1 MDINEL
7 SPSEVFSYFQ
17 EICAIPHGSGNTG
30 MIADY
35 CLEFAKLHGLKARK
49 DTSDN
54 VVIFKAGTSGY
65 EDCEPVI
72 LQGHLDM
79 VCEKEPDCDI
89 DMSVQ
94 SIKACTDGKMVWADG
109 TTLGADDG
117 IAVAFILA
125 VLASDTIAHPPIQA
139 VLTSDEEIGMLGARD
154 LDTSDLT
161 AKRLINI
168 DSESEGILYVSCAGG
183 VRAECDIPVAYEDA
197 AGWVA
202 DGASDV
208 QNGQVCFEVKI
219 SGLAGGHSGVE
230 IHKQHTNA
238 IRLLASLLSHASGA
252 ADFRLVSLSGGG
264 KENAI
269 PKEAKAV
276 VSVRSCDATTFEQSI
291 KESAAVWMQEI
302 SATEP
307 HAKIELEK
315 TDIAAD
321 KVLDS
326 KSTAN
331 VIYALWLS
339 PDGVYKM
346 SQEIKGM
353 VQTSLN
359 LGTAYLDADKLVYK
373 YLIRSNTAAGK
384 KLLLERVTTFVKHLS
399 GNVVTMSDYPA
410 WEYKSD
416 SQLRKICVDSFT
428 NVYGHEPEV
437 TSIHAGLECGILAGK
452 MPGVDM
458 ISFGPTLESV
468 HTPDECMNVASVER
482 TWEYLMEILK
492 SLYKIIY
499 VFLTIFLYL
508 LKCPQSLIL
517 SALRAF
523 CFCGK
528 PHISRSIFLYFR
540 YQAWLKSW

>member
-49 DTSDN
+49 DMSDN
-54 VVIFKAGTSGY
+54 IVIFKAGSSGY

-94 SIKACTDGKMVWADG
+94 SIKVCTDGKTVWADG

-154 LDTSDLT
+154 LDTSEIT

-168 DSESEGILYVSCAGG
+168 DSENEGILYVSCAGG
-183 VRAECDIPVAYEDA
+183 VRAECDIPVVYEDA
-197 AGWVA
+197 VGWVA
-202 DGASDV
+202 DGEQDDNASDAAG
-208 QNGQVCFEVKI
+208 NGQVCFEVKI

-291 KESAAVWMQEI
+291 KESEAVWMQEI
-302 SATEP
+302 RVTEP
-307 HAKIELEK
+307 HAKIEVEK
-315 TDIAAD
+315 TDAAAD
-321 KVLDS
+321 KVLNS
-326 KSTAN
+326 HSTAN

-359 LGTAYLDADKLVYK
+359 LGTAYLDTDKLVYK

-399 GNVVTMSDYPA
+399 GKVVTMSDYPA

-482 TWEYLMEILK
+482 TWEYLLEILK
-492 SLYKIIY
+492 SL
-499 VFLTIFLYL
+499 
-508 LKCPQSLIL
+508 
-517 SALRAF
+517 
-523 CFCGK
+523 
-528 PHISRSIFLYFR
+528 
-540 YQAWLKSW
+540 

>member
-49 DTSDN
+49 DAADN
-54 VVIFKAGTSGY
+54 VVIFKAGSSGY

-94 SIKACTDGKMVWADG
+94 SIKTCTDGKVVWADG

-117 IAVAFILA
+117 IAIAFILA

-183 VRAECDIPVAYEDA
+183 VRAECDIPVVYEDA
-197 AGWVA
+197 VGWVSGGEQ
-202 DGASDV
+202 DDNASDAAG
-208 QNGQVCFEVKI
+208 NGQVCFEVKI

-291 KESAAVWMQEI
+291 KESADVWMQEI
-302 SATEP
+302 SSTEP
-307 HAKIELEK
+307 HAKIEVGK
-315 TDIAAD
+315 ADAAAD
-321 KVLDS
+321 KVLNFH
-326 KSTAN
+326 STEN
-331 VIYALWLS
+331 VIYALGLS
-339 PDGVYKM
+339 PDGVYRM
-346 SQEIKGM
+346 SQEINGM

-359 LGTAYLDADKLVYK
+359 LGIAYLDADKLVYK

-384 KLLLERVTTFVKHLS
+384 KLLLERVNTFVKHLS

-416 SQLRKICVDSFT
+416 SQLRKICVESFT

-458 ISFGPTLESV
+458 ISFGSTLESV
-468 HTPDECMNVASVER
+468 HTPDECMDAASVER

-492 SLYKIIY
+492 SL
-499 VFLTIFLYL
+499 
-508 LKCPQSLIL
+508 
-517 SALRAF
+517 
-523 CFCGK
+523 
-528 PHISRSIFLYFR
+528 
-540 YQAWLKSW
+540 

>member
-49 DTSDN
+49 DAADN
-54 VVIFKAGTSGY
+54 VVIFKAGSSGY

-94 SIKACTDGKMVWADG
+94 SIKTCTDGKVVWADG

-117 IAVAFILA
+117 IAIAFILA

-183 VRAECDIPVAYEDA
+183 VRAECDIPVVYEDA
-197 AGWVA
+197 VGWVSGGEQ
-202 DGASDV
+202 DDNASDAAG
-208 QNGQVCFEVKI
+208 NGQVCFEVKI

-291 KESAAVWMQEI
+291 KESADVWMQEI
-302 SATEP
+302 SSTEP
-307 HAKIELEK
+307 HAKIEVGK
-315 TDIAAD
+315 ADAAAD
-321 KVLDS
+321 KVLNFH
-326 KSTAN
+326 STEN
-331 VIYALWLS
+331 VIYALGLS
-339 PDGVYKM
+339 PDGVYRM
-346 SQEIKGM
+346 SQEINGM

-359 LGTAYLDADKLVYK
+359 LGIAYLDADKLVYK

-384 KLLLERVTTFVKHLS
+384 KLLLERVNTFVKHLS

-416 SQLRKICVDSFT
+416 SQLRKICVESFT

-468 HTPDECMNVASVER
+468 HTPDECMDAASVER
-482 TWEYLMEILK
+482 TWEYLLEILK
-492 SLYKIIY
+492 SL
-499 VFLTIFLYL
+499 
-508 LKCPQSLIL
+508 
-517 SALRAF
+517 
-523 CFCGK
+523 
-528 PHISRSIFLYFR
+528 
-540 YQAWLKSW
+540 

>member
-30 MIADY
+30 MIVDY

-49 DTSDN
+49 DAADN
-54 VVIFKAGTSGY
+54 VVIFKAGSSGY

-183 VRAECDIPVAYEDA
+183 VRAECNIPVEYEDV
-197 AGWVA
+197 AGGSKN
-202 DGASDV
+202 DGAQDYAYSLH
-208 QNGQVCFEVKI
+208 NGSVCFDVKI

-238 IRLLASLLSHASGA
+238 IRLLASLLSYASGA

-276 VSVRSCDATTFEQSI
+276 ISVRSCDVTTFEQSI
-291 KESAAVWMQEI
+291 KESAAVWLQEI
-302 SATEP
+302 SASESN
-307 HAKIELEK
+307 AKIELEK
-315 TDIAAD
+315 TDAVAD
-321 KVLDS
+321 KILDS
-326 KSTAN
+326 HSTAN
-331 VIYALWLS
+331 VIYALQLS

-346 SQEIKGM
+346 SQEINGM

-359 LGTAYLDADKLVYK
+359 LGTAYLDTDKLVYK

-399 GNVVTMSDYPA
+399 GKVVTMSDYPA

-416 SQLRKICVDSFT
+416 SQLRKICVESFA

-458 ISFGPTLESV
+458 ISFGPTLKSV
-468 HTPDECMNVASVER
+468 HTPDECMDVASVER
-482 TWEYLMEILK
+482 TWAYLLEILK
-492 SLYKIIY
+492 SL
-499 VFLTIFLYL
+499 
-508 LKCPQSLIL
+508 
-517 SALRAF
+517 
-523 CFCGK
+523 
-528 PHISRSIFLYFR
+528 
-540 YQAWLKSW
+540 

>member
-49 DTSDN
+49 DAADN
-54 VVIFKAGTSGY
+54 VVIFKAGSSGY

-79 VCEKEPDCDI
+79 VCEKEQDCDI

-117 IAVAFILA
+117 IAIAFILA

-154 LDTSDLT
+154 LDTSELT

-168 DSESEGILYVSCAGG
+168 DSENEGILYVSCAGG
-183 VRAECDIPVAYEDA
+183 VRAECDIPVVYEDA
-197 AGWVA
+197 VGWVSGGEQ
-202 DGASDV
+202 DDNASDAAG
-208 QNGQVCFEVKI
+208 NGQVCFAVKI

-302 SATEP
+302 RATEP
-307 HAKIELEK
+307 YAKIEVEK
-315 TDIAAD
+315 TDAAAD
-321 KVLDS
+321 KVLDFH
-326 KSTAN
+326 STEN

-339 PDGVYKM
+339 PDGVYRM

-359 LGTAYLDADKLVYK
+359 LGTAYFDTDKLVYK

-399 GNVVTMSDYPA
+399 GKVVTMSDYPA

-468 HTPDECMNVASVER
+468 HTPDECMDAASVER

-492 SLYKIIY
+492 SL
-499 VFLTIFLYL
+499 
-508 LKCPQSLIL
+508 
-517 SALRAF
+517 
-523 CFCGK
+523 
-528 PHISRSIFLYFR
+528 
-540 YQAWLKSW
+540 

>member
-54 VVIFKAGTSGY
+54 VVIFKAGSSGY

-183 VRAECDIPVAYEDA
+183 VRAECDIPVVYEDA
-197 AGWVA
+197 VGWVA
-202 DGASDV
+202 DGEQDDNASDAAG
-208 QNGQVCFEVKI
+208 NGQVCFEVKI

-276 VSVRSCDATTFEQSI
+276 ISVRSCDVTTFEQSI
-291 KESAAVWMQEI
+291 KESAAVWLQEI

-307 HAKIELEK
+307 HAKIEVEK
-315 TDIAAD
+315 TDAVAD

-326 KSTAN
+326 HSTAN

-346 SQEIKGM
+346 SQEINGM

-359 LGTAYLDADKLVYK
+359 LGTAYLDTDKLVYK

-399 GNVVTMSDYPA
+399 GKVVTMSDYPA

-416 SQLRKICVDSFT
+416 SQLRKICVESFA

-458 ISFGPTLESV
+458 ISFGPTLKSV
-468 HTPDECMNVASVER
+468 HTPDECMDVASVER
-482 TWEYLMEILK
+482 TWAYLLEILK
-492 SLYKIIY
+492 SL
-499 VFLTIFLYL
+499 
-508 LKCPQSLIL
+508 
-517 SALRAF
+517 
-523 CFCGK
+523 
-528 PHISRSIFLYFR
+528 
-540 YQAWLKSW
+540 

>member
-1 MDINEL
+1 MKLNEL
-7 SPSEVFSYFQ
+7 SPGEVFSYF
-17 EICAIPHGSGNTG
+17 EKICSIPHGSGNTG
-30 MIADY
+30 LIADY

-54 VVIFKAGTSGY
+54 VVIFKAGSSGY

-89 DMSVQ
+89 DMSLQ
-94 SIKACTDGKMVWADG
+94 SIKVCTDGKTVWADG

-183 VRAECDIPVAYEDA
+183 VRAECDIPVVYEDA
-197 AGWVA
+197 VGWVSGGEQ
-202 DGASDV
+202 DDNASDAAG
-208 QNGQVCFEVKI
+208 NGQVCFAVKI

-238 IRLLASLLSHASGA
+238 IRLLASLLSHARCA

-291 KESAAVWMQEI
+291 KESADVWMQEI

-307 HAKIELEK
+307 HVKIEVGK
-315 TDIAAD
+315 ADAAAD
-321 KVLDS
+321 KVLNFH
-326 KSTAN
+326 STEN
-331 VIYALWLS
+331 VIYALGLS
-339 PDGVYKM
+339 PDGVYRM
-346 SQEIKGM
+346 SQEINGM

-359 LGTAYLDADKLVYK
+359 LGTAYLEDDKLVYK

-416 SQLRKICVDSFT
+416 SQLRKICVESFT
-428 NVYGHEPEV
+428 KVYGHEPEV

-468 HTPDECMNVASVER
+468 HTPDECMDVASVER

-492 SLYKIIY
+492 SL
-499 VFLTIFLYL
+499 
-508 LKCPQSLIL
+508 
-517 SALRAF
+517 
-523 CFCGK
+523 
-528 PHISRSIFLYFR
+528 
-540 YQAWLKSW
+540 

>member
-30 MIADY
+30 MIVDY

-49 DTSDN
+49 DAADN
-54 VVIFKAGTSGY
+54 VVIFKAGSSGY

-183 VRAECDIPVAYEDA
+183 VRAECNIPVEYEDV
-197 AGWVA
+197 AGGSKN
-202 DGASDV
+202 DGAQDYAYSLH
-208 QNGQVCFEVKI
+208 NGSVCFDVKI

-238 IRLLASLLSHASGA
+238 IRLLASLLSYASGA

-276 VSVRSCDATTFEQSI
+276 ISVRSCDVTTFEQSI
-291 KESAAVWMQEI
+291 KESAAVWLQEI
-302 SATEP
+302 SASESN
-307 HAKIELEK
+307 AKIELEK
-315 TDIAAD
+315 TDAVAD
-321 KVLDS
+321 KILDS
-326 KSTAN
+326 HSTAN
-331 VIYALWLS
+331 VIYALQLS

-346 SQEIKGM
+346 SQEINGM

-359 LGTAYLDADKLVYK
+359 LGTAYLDTDKLVYK
-373 YLIRSNTAAGK
+373 YLIRSNTASGK

-399 GNVVTMSDYPA
+399 GKVVTMSDYPA

-416 SQLRKICVDSFT
+416 SQLRKICVESFA

-458 ISFGPTLESV
+458 ISFGPTLKSV
-468 HTPDECMNVASVER
+468 HTPDECMDVASVER
-482 TWEYLMEILK
+482 TWAYLLEILK
-492 SLYKIIY
+492 SL
-499 VFLTIFLYL
+499 
-508 LKCPQSLIL
+508 
-517 SALRAF
+517 
-523 CFCGK
+523 
-528 PHISRSIFLYFR
+528 
-540 YQAWLKSW
+540 

>member
-1 MDINEL
+1 MKLNEL
-7 SPSEVFSYFQ
+7 SPSEVFSYF
-17 EICAIPHGSGNTG
+17 EKICYIPHGSGNTG

-49 DTSDN
+49 DMSDN
-54 VVIFKAGTSGY
+54 IVIFKAGSSGY

-183 VRAECDIPVAYEDA
+183 VRAECDIPVVYEDA
-197 AGWVA
+197 AGWVSGGEQ
-202 DGASDV
+202 DDNASDAAG
-208 QNGQVCFEVKI
+208 NGQVCFEVKI

-238 IRLLASLLSHASGA
+238 IRLLASLLSHASCA

-291 KESAAVWMQEI
+291 KESEAVWMQEI

-359 LGTAYLDADKLVYK
+359 LGTAYLDTDKLVYK

-468 HTPDECMNVASVER
+468 HTPDECMDAASVER

-492 SLYKIIY
+492 SL
-499 VFLTIFLYL
+499 
-508 LKCPQSLIL
+508 
-517 SALRAF
+517 
-523 CFCGK
+523 
-528 PHISRSIFLYFR
+528 
-540 YQAWLKSW
+540 

>member
-49 DTSDN
+49 DAADN
-54 VVIFKAGTSGY
+54 VVIFKAGSSGY

-79 VCEKEPDCDI
+79 VCEKEPGCDI

-94 SIKACTDGKMVWADG
+94 SIKVCTDGKMVWADG

-154 LDTSDLT
+154 LDTSDLI

-183 VRAECDIPVAYEDA
+183 VRAECDIPVVYEDA
-197 AGWVA
+197 VGWVSGGEQ
-202 DGASDV
+202 DDNASDAAG
-208 QNGQVCFEVKI
+208 NGQVCFEVKI

-238 IRLLASLLSHASGA
+238 IRLLASLLSHASCM

-291 KESAAVWMQEI
+291 KENADVWMQEI

-307 HAKIELEK
+307 HAKIEVGK
-315 TDIAAD
+315 ADAAAD
-321 KVLDS
+321 KVLDFH
-326 KSTAN
+326 STAN

-384 KLLLERVTTFVKHLS
+384 KLLLERVNAFVKHLS

-410 WEYKSD
+410 WEYKRD

-468 HTPDECMNVASVER
+468 HTPDECMDAASVER

-492 SLYKIIY
+492 SL
-499 VFLTIFLYL
+499 
-508 LKCPQSLIL
+508 
-517 SALRAF
+517 
-523 CFCGK
+523 
-528 PHISRSIFLYFR
+528 
-540 YQAWLKSW
+540 

>member
-35 CLEFAKLHGLKARK
+35 CLDFAKLHGLKARK

-54 VVIFKAGTSGY
+54 VVIFKAGSSGY

-79 VCEKEPDCDI
+79 VCEKEPGCDI

-183 VRAECDIPVAYEDA
+183 VRAECDIPVVYEDA
-197 AGWVA
+197 ADWVA
-202 DGASDV
+202 DGAIDV
-208 QNGQVCFEVKI
+208 QNGSVCFEAKI

-291 KESAAVWMQEI
+291 KESEAVWM
-302 SATEP
+302 
-307 HAKIELEK
+307 
-315 TDIAAD
+315 
-321 KVLDS
+321 
-326 KSTAN
+326 
-331 VIYALWLS
+331 
-339 PDGVYKM
+339 
-346 SQEIKGM
+346 
-353 VQTSLN
+353 
-359 LGTAYLDADKLVYK
+359 
-373 YLIRSNTAAGK
+373 
-384 KLLLERVTTFVKHLS
+384 
-399 GNVVTMSDYPA
+399 
-410 WEYKSD
+410 
-416 SQLRKICVDSFT
+416 
-428 NVYGHEPEV
+428 
-437 TSIHAGLECGILAGK
+437 
-452 MPGVDM
+452 
-458 ISFGPTLESV
+458 
-468 HTPDECMNVASVER
+468 
-482 TWEYLMEILK
+482 
-492 SLYKIIY
+492 
-499 VFLTIFLYL
+499 
-508 LKCPQSLIL
+508 
-517 SALRAF
+517 
-523 CFCGK
+523 
-528 PHISRSIFLYFR
+528 
-540 YQAWLKSW
+540 

>member
-35 CLEFAKLHGLKARK
+35 CLEFAKLQGLKARK
-49 DTSDN
+49 DAADN
-54 VVIFKAGTSGY
+54 VVIFKAGSSGY

-117 IAVAFILA
+117 IAIAFILA

-168 DSESEGILYVSCAGG
+168 DSENEGILYVSCAGG
-183 VRAECDIPVAYEDA
+183 VRAECDIPVVYEDA
-197 AGWVA
+197 VGWVA
-202 DGASDV
+202 DGEQDDNASDAAG
-208 QNGQVCFEVKI
+208 NGQVCFEVKI

-252 ADFRLVSLSGGG
+252 ADFRLVSFSGGG

-291 KESAAVWMQEI
+291 KESEDVWMQEI
-302 SATEP
+302 KATEP

-321 KVLDS
+321 KVLDFH
-326 KSTAN
+326 STEN
-331 VIYALWLS
+331 VIYALLLS
-339 PDGVYKM
+339 PDGVYRM
-346 SQEIKGM
+346 SQEINGM

-359 LGTAYLDADKLVYK
+359 LGTAYLEDDKLVYK

-416 SQLRKICVDSFT
+416 SQLRKICIDSFT

-468 HTPDECMNVASVER
+468 HTPDECMDVASVER
-482 TWEYLMEILK
+482 TWEYLLEILK
-492 SLYKIIY
+492 SL
-499 VFLTIFLYL
+499 
-508 LKCPQSLIL
+508 
-517 SALRAF
+517 
-523 CFCGK
+523 
-528 PHISRSIFLYFR
+528 
-540 YQAWLKSW
+540 

>member
-49 DTSDN
+49 DAADN
-54 VVIFKAGTSGY
+54 VVIFKAGSSGY

-154 LDTSDLT
+154 LDTSEIT

-168 DSESEGILYVSCAGG
+168 DSENEGILYVSCAGG
-183 VRAECDIPVAYEDA
+183 VRAECDIPVVYEDA
-197 AGWVA
+197 VGWVA
-202 DGASDV
+202 DGEQDDNASDAAG
-208 QNGQVCFEVKI
+208 NGQVCFEVKI

-276 VSVRSCDATTFEQSI
+276 ISVRSCDVTTFEQSI
-291 KESAAVWMQEI
+291 KESAAVWLQEI

-307 HAKIELEK
+307 HAKIEVEK
-315 TDIAAD
+315 TDAVAD

-326 KSTAN
+326 HSTAN

-346 SQEIKGM
+346 SQEINGM

-359 LGTAYLDADKLVYK
+359 LGAAYLDTDKLVYK

-399 GNVVTMSDYPA
+399 GKVVTMSDYPA

-416 SQLRKICVDSFT
+416 SQLRKICVESFA

-458 ISFGPTLESV
+458 ISFGPTLKSV

-482 TWEYLMEILK
+482 TWAYLLEILK
-492 SLYKIIY
+492 SL
-499 VFLTIFLYL
+499 
-508 LKCPQSLIL
+508 
-517 SALRAF
+517 
-523 CFCGK
+523 
-528 PHISRSIFLYFR
+528 
-540 YQAWLKSW
+540 

>member
-35 CLEFAKLHGLKARK
+35 CLEFAKAHGLKARK
-49 DTSDN
+49 DATDN
-54 VVIFKAGTSGY
+54 VVIFKAGSSGY

-183 VRAECDIPVAYEDA
+183 VRAECDIPVVYEDA
-197 AGWVA
+197 VGWVSGGEQ
-202 DGASDV
+202 DDNASDAAG
-208 QNGQVCFEVKI
+208 NGQVCFEVKI

-302 SATEP
+302 RATEP

-321 KVLDS
+321 KVLNS
-326 KSTAN
+326 HSTEN
-331 VIYALWLS
+331 VIYALGLS
-339 PDGVYKM
+339 PDGVYRM
-346 SQEIKGM
+346 SQEINGM

-359 LGTAYLDADKLVYK
+359 LGTAYLEDHKLVYK

-384 KLLLERVTTFVKHLS
+384 KLLLERVNTFVKHLS
-399 GNVVTMSDYPA
+399 GKVVTMSDYPA

-416 SQLRKICVDSFT
+416 SQLRKICVESFT

-468 HTPDECMNVASVER
+468 HTPDECMDVASVER

-492 SLYKIIY
+492 SL
-499 VFLTIFLYL
+499 
-508 LKCPQSLIL
+508 
-517 SALRAF
+517 
-523 CFCGK
+523 
-528 PHISRSIFLYFR
+528 
-540 YQAWLKSW
+540 

>member
-1 MDINEL
+1 MDINKL

-35 CLEFAKLHGLKARK
+35 CLEFAKAHGLKARK

-79 VCEKEPDCDI
+79 VCEKEQDCDI

-94 SIKACTDGKMVWADG
+94 SIRACTDGKMVWADG

-154 LDTSDLT
+154 LDTSDLI

-183 VRAECDIPVAYEDA
+183 VRAECDIPVVYEDA
-197 AGWVA
+197 VGWVSGGEQ
-202 DGASDV
+202 DDNASDAAG
-208 QNGQVCFEVKI
+208 NGQVCFEVKI

-307 HAKIELEK
+307 YAKIELEK

-346 SQEIKGM
+346 SQEINGM

-384 KLLLERVTTFVKHLS
+384 KLLLERVNAFVKHLS

-416 SQLRKICVDSFT
+416 SQLRKICVESFT

-468 HTPDECMNVASVER
+468 HTPDECMDVASVQR
-482 TWEYLMEILK
+482 TWEYLLEILK
-492 SLYKIIY
+492 SL
-499 VFLTIFLYL
+499 
-508 LKCPQSLIL
+508 
-517 SALRAF
+517 
-523 CFCGK
+523 
-528 PHISRSIFLYFR
+528 
-540 YQAWLKSW
+540 

>member
-54 VVIFKAGTSGY
+54 VVIFKAGSSGY

-117 IAVAFILA
+117 IAIAF
-125 VLASDTIAHPPIQA
+125 IQA

-168 DSESEGILYVSCAGG
+168 DSENEGILYVSCAGG
-183 VRAECDIPVAYEDA
+183 VRAECDIPVVYEDA

-202 DGASDV
+202 DGAIDV
-208 QNGQVCFEVKI
+208 QNGSVCFEVKI

-291 KESAAVWMQEI
+291 KESEAVWMQEI
-302 SATEP
+302 RATEP
-307 HAKIELEK
+307 HAKIEVEK
-315 TDIAAD
+315 TDAAAD
-321 KVLDS
+321 KVLNS
-326 KSTAN
+326 HSTAN

-359 LGTAYLDADKLVYK
+359 LGTAYLDTDKLVYK

-384 KLLLERVTTFVKHLS
+384 KLLLERVTTFAKHLS
-399 GNVVTMSDYPA
+399 GKVVTMSDYPA

-468 HTPDECMNVASVER
+468 HTPDECMDVASVER
-482 TWEYLMEILK
+482 TWEYLLEILK
-492 SLYKIIY
+492 SL
-499 VFLTIFLYL
+499 
-508 LKCPQSLIL
+508 
-517 SALRAF
+517 
-523 CFCGK
+523 
-528 PHISRSIFLYFR
+528 
-540 YQAWLKSW
+540 

>member
-1 MDINEL
+1 MDINKL

-35 CLEFAKLHGLKARK
+35 CLEFAKAHGLKARK

-79 VCEKEPDCDI
+79 VCEKEQDCDI

-94 SIKACTDGKMVWADG
+94 SIRACTDGKMVWADG

-154 LDTSDLT
+154 LDTSDLI

-183 VRAECDIPVAYEDA
+183 VRAECDIPVVYEDA
-197 AGWVA
+197 VGWVSGGEQ
-202 DGASDV
+202 DDNASDAAG
-208 QNGQVCFEVKI
+208 NGQVCFEVKI

-291 KESAAVWMQEI
+291 KESEAVWMQEI
-302 SATEP
+302 RVTEP
-307 HAKIELEK
+307 HAKIEVGK
-315 TDIAAD
+315 ADAAAD
-321 KVLDS
+321 KVLDFH
-326 KSTAN
+326 STEN

-339 PDGVYKM
+339 PDGVYRM

-359 LGTAYLDADKLVYK
+359 LGTAYIDADKLVYK

-399 GNVVTMSDYPA
+399 GKVVTMSDYPA

-468 HTPDECMNVASVER
+468 HTPDECMDAASVER

-492 SLYKIIY
+492 SL
-499 VFLTIFLYL
+499 
-508 LKCPQSLIL
+508 
-517 SALRAF
+517 
-523 CFCGK
+523 
-528 PHISRSIFLYFR
+528 
-540 YQAWLKSW
+540 

>member
-54 VVIFKAGTSGY
+54 VVIFKAGSSGY

-154 LDTSDLT
+154 FDTSELT

-168 DSESEGILYVSCAGG
+168 DSENEGILYVSCAGG
-183 VRAECDIPVAYEDA
+183 VRAECDIPVVYEDA
-197 AGWVA
+197 ADWVA
-202 DGASDV
+202 DGAIDV
-208 QNGQVCFEVKI
+208 QNGSVCFEVKI

-291 KESAAVWMQEI
+291 KESEAVWMQEI

-307 HAKIELEK
+307 YAKIELEK

-339 PDGVYKM
+339 PDGVYRM
-346 SQEIKGM
+346 SQEINGM

-359 LGTAYLDADKLVYK
+359 LGVAELAEKTFAAT
-373 YLIRSNTAAGK
+373 YLIRSSSQSEKEYLTDKVGK
-384 KLLLERVTTFVKHLS
+384 MTEYLGGTYELKGV
-399 GNVVTMSDYPA
+399 YPA
-410 WEYKSD
+410 WEFKKNSAIRDMLCESYNRLFNKEA
-416 SQLRKICVDSFT
+416 LVET
-428 NVYGHEPEV
+428 M
-437 TSIHAGLECGILAGK
+437 HAGVECGIMAAKIDDLDC
-452 MPGVDM
+452 V
-458 ISFGPTLESV
+458 SFGPDIIDI
-468 HTPDECMNVASVER
+468 HTVKEKLDIASTQR
-482 TWEYLMEILK
+482 TWELITDVLK
-492 SLYKIIY
+492 QL
-499 VFLTIFLYL
+499 
-508 LKCPQSLIL
+508 
-517 SALRAF
+517 A
-523 CFCGK
+523 
-528 PHISRSIFLYFR
+528 
-540 YQAWLKSW
+540 

>member
-1 MDINEL
+1 MLD
-7 SPSEVFSYFQ
+7 
-17 EICAIPHGSGNTG
+17 PHGSGNTG

-49 DTSDN
+49 DTSDS
-54 VVIFKAGTSGY
+54 VVIFRAGTSGY

-94 SIKACTDGKMVWADG
+94 SIKTCTDGKMVWADG

-117 IAVAFILA
+117 IAIAFILA

-202 DGASDV
+202 GGEQDDNASDAAG
-208 QNGQVCFEVKI
+208 NGQVCFEVKI

-291 KESAAVWMQEI
+291 KESADVWMQEI

-307 HAKIELEK
+307 HVKIEVGK
-315 TDIAAD
+315 ADAAAD
-321 KVLDS
+321 KVLDFQ
-326 KSTAN
+326 
-331 VIYALWLS
+331 AL
-339 PDGVYKM
+339 KM
-346 SQEIKGM
+346 
-353 VQTSLN
+353 
-359 LGTAYLDADKLVYK
+359 
-373 YLIRSNTAAGK
+373 
-384 KLLLERVTTFVKHLS
+384 
-399 GNVVTMSDYPA
+399 
-410 WEYKSD
+410 
-416 SQLRKICVDSFT
+416 
-428 NVYGHEPEV
+428 
-437 TSIHAGLECGILAGK
+437 
-452 MPGVDM
+452 
-458 ISFGPTLESV
+458 
-468 HTPDECMNVASVER
+468 
-482 TWEYLMEILK
+482 
-492 SLYKIIY
+492 
-499 VFLTIFLYL
+499 
-508 LKCPQSLIL
+508 
-517 SALRAF
+517 
-523 CFCGK
+523 
-528 PHISRSIFLYFR
+528 
-540 YQAWLKSW
+540 

>member
-1 MDINEL
+1 MKLNEL
-7 SPSEVFSYFQ
+7 SPSEVFSYF
-17 EICAIPHGSGNTG
+17 EKICSIPHGSGNTG

-54 VVIFKAGTSGY
+54 VVIFKAGSSGY

-125 VLASDTIAHPPIQA
+125 VL
-139 VLTSDEEIGMLGARD
+139 TSDEEIGMLGARD
-154 LDTSDLT
+154 FDTSELT

-168 DSESEGILYVSCAGG
+168 DSENEGILYVSCAGG
-183 VRAECDIPVAYEDA
+183 VRAECDIPVVYEDA
-197 AGWVA
+197 ADWVA
-202 DGASDV
+202 DGAIDV
-208 QNGQVCFEVKI
+208 QNGSVCFEVKI

-238 IRLLASLLSHASGA
+238 IRLLASLLSHASGT

-291 KESAAVWMQEI
+291 KESEAVWMQEI

-307 HAKIELEK
+307 YAKIELEK

-339 PDGVYKM
+339 PDGVYRM
-346 SQEIKGM
+346 SQEINGM

-359 LGTAYLDADKLVYK
+359 LGTAYLEDDKLVYK

-384 KLLLERVTTFVKHLS
+384 KLLLERVTTFVKYLS
-399 GNVVTMSDYPA
+399 GKVVTMSDYPA

-468 HTPDECMNVASVER
+468 HTPDECMDAGSVER
-482 TWEYLMEILK
+482 TWEYLLEILK
-492 SLYKIIY
+492 SL
-499 VFLTIFLYL
+499 
-508 LKCPQSLIL
+508 
-517 SALRAF
+517 
-523 CFCGK
+523 
-528 PHISRSIFLYFR
+528 
-540 YQAWLKSW
+540 

>member
-49 DTSDN
+49 DAADN
-54 VVIFKAGTSGY
+54 VVIFKAGSSGY

-117 IAVAFILA
+117 IAIAFILA

-168 DSESEGILYVSCAGG
+168 DSENEGILYVSCAGG
-183 VRAECDIPVAYEDA
+183 VRAECDIPVVYEDA
-197 AGWVA
+197 VGWVA
-202 DGASDV
+202 DGEQDDNASDAAG
-208 QNGQVCFEVKI
+208 NGQVCFEVKI

-238 IRLLASLLSHASGA
+238 IRLLASLLSHASGV

-291 KESAAVWMQEI
+291 KESEAVWMQEI

-307 HAKIELEK
+307 YAKIEVEK
-315 TDIAAD
+315 TDAAAD

-468 HTPDECMNVASVER
+468 HTPDECMDAASVER
-482 TWEYLMEILK
+482 TWEYLLEILK
-492 SLYKIIY
+492 SL
-499 VFLTIFLYL
+499 
-508 LKCPQSLIL
+508 
-517 SALRAF
+517 
-523 CFCGK
+523 
-528 PHISRSIFLYFR
+528 
-540 YQAWLKSW
+540 

>member
-1 MDINEL
+1 MKLNEL
-7 SPSEVFSYFQ
+7 SPSEVFSYF
-17 EICAIPHGSGNTG
+17 EKICSIPHGSGNTG

-54 VVIFKAGTSGY
+54 IVIFKAGSSGY

-154 LDTSDLT
+154 LDTSELT

-183 VRAECDIPVAYEDA
+183 VRAECDIPVVYEDA
-197 AGWVA
+197 VGWVSGGEQ
-202 DGASDV
+202 DDNASDAAG
-208 QNGQVCFEVKI
+208 NGLVCFEVKI

-238 IRLLASLLSHASGA
+238 IRLLASLLSHASCT
-252 ADFRLVSLSGGG
+252 ADFRLVSLLGGG

-291 KESAAVWMQEI
+291 KESADVWMQEI
-302 SATEP
+302 SSTEP
-307 HAKIELEK
+307 HAKIEVGK
-315 TDIAAD
+315 ADAAAD
-321 KVLDS
+321 KVLNFH
-326 KSTAN
+326 STEN
-331 VIYALWLS
+331 VIYALGLS
-339 PDGVYKM
+339 PDGVYRM
-346 SQEIKGM
+346 SQEINGM

-359 LGTAYLDADKLVYK
+359 LGTAYLEDDKLVYK

-384 KLLLERVTTFVKHLS
+384 KLLLERVNTFVKHLS

-416 SQLRKICVDSFT
+416 SQLRKICVESFT

-468 HTPDECMNVASVER
+468 HTPDECMDVASVQR
-482 TWEYLMEILK
+482 TWEYLLEIVK
-492 SLYKIIY
+492 SL
-499 VFLTIFLYL
+499 
-508 LKCPQSLIL
+508 
-517 SALRAF
+517 
-523 CFCGK
+523 
-528 PHISRSIFLYFR
+528 
-540 YQAWLKSW
+540 

>member
-49 DTSDN
+49 DAADN
-54 VVIFKAGTSGY
+54 VVIFKAGSSGY

-94 SIKACTDGKMVWADG
+94 SIKVCTDGKMVWADG

-117 IAVAFILA
+117 IAIAFILA
-125 VLASDTIAHPPIQA
+125 VLAS
-139 VLTSDEEIGMLGARD
+139 
-154 LDTSDLT
+154 
-161 AKRLINI
+161 
-168 DSESEGILYVSCAGG
+168 
-183 VRAECDIPVAYEDA
+183 
-197 AGWVA
+197 
-202 DGASDV
+202 
-208 QNGQVCFEVKI
+208 
-219 SGLAGGHSGVE
+219 
-230 IHKQHTNA
+230 
-238 IRLLASLLSHASGA
+238 LLSHASCA

-291 KESAAVWMQEI
+291 KESEAVWMQEI
-302 SATEP
+302 RATEP
-307 HAKIELEK
+307 YAKIEVEK
-315 TDIAAD
+315 TDAAAD
-321 KVLDS
+321 KVLNS
-326 KSTAN
+326 HSTAN

-399 GNVVTMSDYPA
+399 GKVVTMSDYPA

-416 SQLRKICVDSFT
+416 SQLRKICVESFT
-428 NVYGHEPEV
+428 KVYGHEPEV

-458 ISFGPTLESV
+458 ISFGSTLESV
-468 HTPDECMNVASVER
+468 HTPDECMDVASVER

-492 SLYKIIY
+492 SL
-499 VFLTIFLYL
+499 
-508 LKCPQSLIL
+508 
-517 SALRAF
+517 
-523 CFCGK
+523 
-528 PHISRSIFLYFR
+528 
-540 YQAWLKSW
+540 

>member
-49 DTSDN
+49 DAADN
-54 VVIFKAGTSGY
+54 VVIFKAGSSGY

-183 VRAECDIPVAYEDA
+183 VRAECNIPVEYEDV
-197 AGWVA
+197 AGGSKN
-202 DGASDV
+202 DGAPDYAYSLH
-208 QNGQVCFEVKI
+208 NGSVCFDVKI

-230 IHKQHTNA
+230 IHKQHINA
-238 IRLLASLLSHASGA
+238 IRLLASLLSYASGA

-276 VSVRSCDATTFEQSI
+276 ISVRSCDVTTFEQSI
-291 KESAAVWMQEI
+291 KESAAVWLQEI
-302 SATEP
+302 SASESN
-307 HAKIELEK
+307 AKIELEK
-315 TDIAAD
+315 TDAVAD

-326 KSTAN
+326 HSSAN
-331 VIYALWLS
+331 VIYALQLS

-346 SQEIKGM
+346 SQEINGM

-359 LGTAYLDADKLVYK
+359 LGTAYLDTDKLVYK

-399 GNVVTMSDYPA
+399 GKVVTMSDYPA

-416 SQLRKICVDSFT
+416 SQLRKICVESFA

-458 ISFGPTLESV
+458 ISFGPTLKSV
-468 HTPDECMNVASVER
+468 HTPDECMDVASVER
-482 TWEYLMEILK
+482 TWAYLLEILK
-492 SLYKIIY
+492 SL
-499 VFLTIFLYL
+499 
-508 LKCPQSLIL
+508 
-517 SALRAF
+517 
-523 CFCGK
+523 
-528 PHISRSIFLYFR
+528 
-540 YQAWLKSW
+540 

>member
-54 VVIFKAGTSGY
+54 VVIFKAGSSGY

-117 IAVAFILA
+117 IAIAFILA
-125 VLASDTIAHPPIQA
+125 VLASDTIVHPPIQA
-139 VLTSDEEIGMLGARD
+139 VLTSDEEIGMLGARV

-183 VRAECDIPVAYEDA
+183 VRAECDIPVVYEDA
-197 AGWVA
+197 VGWVSGGEQ
-202 DGASDV
+202 DDNASDAAG
-208 QNGQVCFEVKI
+208 NGQVCFEVKI

-291 KESAAVWMQEI
+291 KESEAVWMQEI

-315 TDIAAD
+315 TDAAAD
-321 KVLDS
+321 KVLNS
-326 KSTAN
+326 HSTAN

-399 GNVVTMSDYPA
+399 GKVVTMSDYPA

-482 TWEYLMEILK
+482 TWEYLLEILK
-492 SLYKIIY
+492 SI
-499 VFLTIFLYL
+499 
-508 LKCPQSLIL
+508 
-517 SALRAF
+517 
-523 CFCGK
+523 
-528 PHISRSIFLYFR
+528 
-540 YQAWLKSW
+540 

>member
-30 MIADY
+30 LIADY

-49 DTSDN
+49 DAADN
-54 VVIFKAGTSGY
+54 VVIFKAGSSGY

-94 SIKACTDGKMVWADG
+94 SIKVCTDGKTVWADG

-125 VLASDTIAHPPIQA
+125 VLASDTIVHPPIQA

-154 LDTSDLT
+154 LDTSELT

-183 VRAECDIPVAYEDA
+183 VRAECDIPVVYEDA
-197 AGWVA
+197 VGWVSSGEQ
-202 DGASDV
+202 DDNASDAAG
-208 QNGQVCFEVKI
+208 NGQVCFEVKI

-291 KESAAVWMQEI
+291 KESADVWMQEI

-307 HAKIELEK
+307 HVKIEVGK
-315 TDIAAD
+315 ADAAAD
-321 KVLDS
+321 KVLDFH
-326 KSTAN
+326 STEN

-339 PDGVYKM
+339 PDGVYRM
-346 SQEIKGM
+346 SQEISGM

-359 LGTAYLDADKLVYK
+359 LGTAYLEDDKLVYK
-373 YLIRSNTAAGK
+373 YLIRSNTADGK
-384 KLLLERVTTFVKHLS
+384 KLLLERVNAFVKHLS

-416 SQLRKICVDSFT
+416 SQLRKICVESFT

-492 SLYKIIY
+492 SL
-499 VFLTIFLYL
+499 L
-508 LKCPQSLIL
+508 
-517 SALRAF
+517 
-523 CFCGK
+523 
-528 PHISRSIFLYFR
+528 
-540 YQAWLKSW
+540 

>member
-49 DTSDN
+49 DAADN

-94 SIKACTDGKMVWADG
+94 SIKACTDGKMVWAEG

-117 IAVAFILA
+117 IAIAFILA

-154 LDTSDLT
+154 LDTSELT

-183 VRAECDIPVAYEDA
+183 VRAECDIPVVYEDA
-197 AGWVA
+197 VGWVSGGEQ
-202 DGASDV
+202 DDNASDV
-208 QNGQVCFEVKI
+208 AGNGQVCFEVKI

-238 IRLLASLLSHASGA
+238 IRLLASLLSHASCA

-276 VSVRSCDATTFEQSI
+276 VSVRSCNATTFEQSI

-302 SATEP
+302 RATEP
-307 HAKIELEK
+307 YAKIEVEK

-321 KVLDS
+321 KVLDF

-339 PDGVYKM
+339 PDGVYRM

-359 LGTAYLDADKLVYK
+359 LGTAYLDTDKLVYK

-416 SQLRKICVDSFT
+416 SQLRKICVESFT

-482 TWEYLMEILK
+482 TWEYLLEILK
-492 SLYKIIY
+492 SL
-499 VFLTIFLYL
+499 
-508 LKCPQSLIL
+508 
-517 SALRAF
+517 
-523 CFCGK
+523 
-528 PHISRSIFLYFR
+528 
-540 YQAWLKSW
+540 

>member
-1 MDINEL
+1 M
-7 SPSEVFSYFQ
+7 
-17 EICAIPHGSGNTG
+17 
-30 MIADY
+30 
-35 CLEFAKLHGLKARK
+35 
-49 DTSDN
+49 
-54 VVIFKAGTSGY
+54 
-65 EDCEPVI
+65 I

-79 VCEKEPDCDI
+79 VCEKEQDCDI

-117 IAVAFILA
+117 IAIAFILA

-154 LDTSDLT
+154 LDTSELT

-168 DSESEGILYVSCAGG
+168 DSENEGILYVSCAGG
-183 VRAECDIPVAYEDA
+183 VRAECDIPVVYEDA
-197 AGWVA
+197 VGWVSGGEQ
-202 DGASDV
+202 DDNASDAAG
-208 QNGQVCFEVKI
+208 NGQVCFAVKI

-302 SATEP
+302 RATEP
-307 HAKIELEK
+307 YAKIEVEK
-315 TDIAAD
+315 TDAAAD
-321 KVLDS
+321 KVLDFH
-326 KSTAN
+326 STEN

-339 PDGVYKM
+339 PDGVYRM

-359 LGTAYLDADKLVYK
+359 LGTAYFDTDKLVYK

-399 GNVVTMSDYPA
+399 GKVVTMSDYPA

-468 HTPDECMNVASVER
+468 HTPDECMDAASVER

-492 SLYKIIY
+492 SL
-499 VFLTIFLYL
+499 
-508 LKCPQSLIL
+508 
-517 SALRAF
+517 
-523 CFCGK
+523 
-528 PHISRSIFLYFR
+528 
-540 YQAWLKSW
+540 

>member
-1 MDINEL
+1 MDINKL

-168 DSESEGILYVSCAGG
+168 DSENEGILYVSCAGG
-183 VRAECDIPVAYEDA
+183 VRAECDIPVVYEDA
-197 AGWVA
+197 VGWVSGGEQ
-202 DGASDV
+202 DDNASDAAG
-208 QNGQVCFEVKI
+208 NGQVCFEVKI

-307 HAKIELEK
+307 YAKIELEK

-346 SQEIKGM
+346 SQEINGM

-384 KLLLERVTTFVKHLS
+384 KLLLERVNAFVKHLS

-468 HTPDECMNVASVER
+468 HTPDECMDAASVER

-492 SLYKIIY
+492 EM
-499 VFLTIFLYL
+499 
-508 LKCPQSLIL
+508 
-517 SALRAF
+517 
-523 CFCGK
+523 
-528 PHISRSIFLYFR
+528 
-540 YQAWLKSW
+540 

>member
-49 DTSDN
+49 DAADN
-54 VVIFKAGTSGY
+54 VVIFKAGSSGY

-94 SIKACTDGKMVWADG
+94 SIKTCTDGKVVWADG

-117 IAVAFILA
+117 IAIAFILA

-183 VRAECDIPVAYEDA
+183 VRAECDIPVVYEDA
-197 AGWVA
+197 VGWVSGGEQ
-202 DGASDV
+202 DDNASDAAG
-208 QNGQVCFEVKI
+208 NGQVCFEVKI

-291 KESAAVWMQEI
+291 KESADVWMQEI
-302 SATEP
+302 SSTEP
-307 HAKIELEK
+307 HAKIEVGK
-315 TDIAAD
+315 ADAAAD
-321 KVLDS
+321 KVLNFH
-326 KSTAN
+326 STEN
-331 VIYALWLS
+331 VIYALGLS
-339 PDGVYKM
+339 PDGVYRM
-346 SQEIKGM
+346 SQEINGM

-359 LGTAYLDADKLVYK
+359 LGIAYLDADKLVYK

-384 KLLLERVTTFVKHLS
+384 QLLLERVNTFVKHLS

-416 SQLRKICVDSFT
+416 SQLRKICVESFT

-468 HTPDECMNVASVER
+468 HTPDECMDAASVER

-492 SLYKIIY
+492 SL
-499 VFLTIFLYL
+499 
-508 LKCPQSLIL
+508 
-517 SALRAF
+517 
-523 CFCGK
+523 
-528 PHISRSIFLYFR
+528 
-540 YQAWLKSW
+540 

>member
-1 MDINEL
+1 MKLNEL
-7 SPSEVFSYFQ
+7 SPSEVFSYF
-17 EICAIPHGSGNTG
+17 EKICSIPHGSGNTG
-30 MIADY
+30 LIADY

-54 VVIFKAGTSGY
+54 VVIFKAGSSGY

-89 DMSVQ
+89 DMSLQ
-94 SIKACTDGKMVWADG
+94 SIKVCTDGKTVWADG

-183 VRAECDIPVAYEDA
+183 VRAECDIPVVYEDA
-197 AGWVA
+197 VGWVSGGEQ
-202 DGASDV
+202 DDNASDAAG
-208 QNGQVCFEVKI
+208 NGQVCFAVKI

-238 IRLLASLLSHASGA
+238 IRLLASLLSHARCA

-291 KESAAVWMQEI
+291 KESADVWMQEI

-307 HAKIELEK
+307 HVKIEVGK
-315 TDIAAD
+315 ADAAAD
-321 KVLDS
+321 KVLNFH
-326 KSTAN
+326 STEN
-331 VIYALWLS
+331 VIYALGLS
-339 PDGVYKM
+339 PDGVYRM
-346 SQEIKGM
+346 SQEINGM

-359 LGTAYLDADKLVYK
+359 LGTAYLEDDKLVYK

-416 SQLRKICVDSFT
+416 SQLRKICVESFT
-428 NVYGHEPEV
+428 KVYGHEPEV

-492 SLYKIIY
+492 SL
-499 VFLTIFLYL
+499 
-508 LKCPQSLIL
+508 
-517 SALRAF
+517 
-523 CFCGK
+523 
-528 PHISRSIFLYFR
+528 
-540 YQAWLKSW
+540 

>member
-30 MIADY
+30 LIADY

-49 DTSDN
+49 DAADN
-54 VVIFKAGTSGY
+54 VVIFKAGSSGY

-183 VRAECDIPVAYEDA
+183 VRAECDIPVVYEDA
-197 AGWVA
+197 VGWVSGGEQ
-202 DGASDV
+202 DDNASDAAG
-208 QNGQVCFEVKI
+208 NGQVCFEVKI

-230 IHKQHTNA
+230 IYKQHTNA
-238 IRLLASLLSHASGA
+238 IRLLASLLSHASYA
-252 ADFRLVSLSGGG
+252 ADFRLVSLLGGG

-291 KESAAVWMQEI
+291 KESEAVWMQEI

-307 HAKIELEK
+307 HAKIEVGK
-315 TDIAAD
+315 ADAAAD
-321 KVLDS
+321 KVLDFH
-326 KSTAN
+326 STAN
-331 VIYALWLS
+331 VIYALQLS

-384 KLLLERVTTFVKHLS
+384 KLLLERVNTFVKHLS

-416 SQLRKICVDSFT
+416 SQLRKICVESFT

-482 TWEYLMEILK
+482 TWEYLLEILK
-492 SLYKIIY
+492 SL
-499 VFLTIFLYL
+499 
-508 LKCPQSLIL
+508 
-517 SALRAF
+517 
-523 CFCGK
+523 
-528 PHISRSIFLYFR
+528 
-540 YQAWLKSW
+540 

>member
-17 EICAIPHGSGNTG
+17 EICSIPHGSGNTG

-49 DTSDN
+49 DAADN
-54 VVIFKAGTSGY
+54 VVIFKAGSSGY

-154 LDTSDLT
+154 LDTSELT

-183 VRAECDIPVAYEDA
+183 VRAECDIPVVYEDA
-197 AGWVA
+197 VGWVSGGEQ
-202 DGASDV
+202 DDNASDAAG
-208 QNGQVCFEVKI
+208 NGHVCFEVKI

-302 SATEP
+302 RATEP

-321 KVLDS
+321 KVLNS
-326 KSTAN
+326 HSTEN
-331 VIYALWLS
+331 VIYALGLS
-339 PDGVYKM
+339 PDGVYRM
-346 SQEIKGM
+346 SREINGM

-359 LGTAYLDADKLVYK
+359 LGTAYLEDDKLVYK

-399 GNVVTMSDYPA
+399 GKVVTMSDYPA

-468 HTPDECMNVASVER
+468 HTPDECMDVASVER

-492 SLYKIIY
+492 SL
-499 VFLTIFLYL
+499 
-508 LKCPQSLIL
+508 
-517 SALRAF
+517 
-523 CFCGK
+523 
-528 PHISRSIFLYFR
+528 
-540 YQAWLKSW
+540 

>member
-49 DTSDN
+49 DAADN

-94 SIKACTDGKMVWADG
+94 SIKVCTDGKTVWADG

-125 VLASDTIAHPPIQA
+125 VLASDTIVHPPIQA
-139 VLTSDEEIGMLGARD
+139 VLTSDEEIGMLGVRD
-154 LDTSDLT
+154 LDTSELT

-183 VRAECDIPVAYEDA
+183 VRAECDIPVVYEDA
-197 AGWVA
+197 VGWVSSGEQ
-202 DGASDV
+202 DDNASDAAG
-208 QNGQVCFEVKI
+208 NGQVCFEVKI

-291 KESAAVWMQEI
+291 KESADVWMQEI

-307 HAKIELEK
+307 HVKIEVGK
-315 TDIAAD
+315 ADAAAD
-321 KVLDS
+321 KVLDFH
-326 KSTAN
+326 STEN

-339 PDGVYKM
+339 PDGVYRM

-359 LGTAYLDADKLVYK
+359 LGTAYFDTDKLVYK

-384 KLLLERVTTFVKHLS
+384 KLLLERVNTFVKHLS

-416 SQLRKICVDSFT
+416 SQLRKICVESFT

-468 HTPDECMNVASVER
+468 HTPDECMDVASVQR

-492 SLYKIIY
+492 SL
-499 VFLTIFLYL
+499 
-508 LKCPQSLIL
+508 
-517 SALRAF
+517 
-523 CFCGK
+523 
-528 PHISRSIFLYFR
+528 
-540 YQAWLKSW
+540 

>member
-49 DTSDN
+49 DAADN
-54 VVIFKAGTSGY
+54 VVIFKAGSSGY

-94 SIKACTDGKMVWADG
+94 SIKTCTDGKVVWADG

-117 IAVAFILA
+117 IAIAFILA

-183 VRAECDIPVAYEDA
+183 VRAECDIPVVYEDA
-197 AGWVA
+197 VGWVSGGEQ
-202 DGASDV
+202 DDNASDAAG
-208 QNGQVCFEVKI
+208 NGQVCFEVKI
-219 SGLAGGHSGVE
+219 SGLAGGHSSVE

-291 KESAAVWMQEI
+291 KESADVWMQEI
-302 SATEP
+302 SSTEP
-307 HAKIELEK
+307 HAKIEVGK
-315 TDIAAD
+315 ADAAAD
-321 KVLDS
+321 KVLNFH
-326 KSTAN
+326 STEN
-331 VIYALWLS
+331 VIYALGLS
-339 PDGVYKM
+339 PDGVYRM
-346 SQEIKGM
+346 SQEINGM

-359 LGTAYLDADKLVYK
+359 LGIAYLDADKLVYK

-384 KLLLERVTTFVKHLS
+384 KLLLERVNTFVKHLS

-416 SQLRKICVDSFT
+416 SQLRKICVESFT

-468 HTPDECMNVASVER
+468 HTPDECMDAASVER

-492 SLYKIIY
+492 SL
-499 VFLTIFLYL
+499 
-508 LKCPQSLIL
+508 
-517 SALRAF
+517 
-523 CFCGK
+523 
-528 PHISRSIFLYFR
+528 
-540 YQAWLKSW
+540 

>member
-54 VVIFKAGTSGY
+54 VVIFKAGSSGY

-168 DSESEGILYVSCAGG
+168 DSENEGILYVSCAGG

-197 AGWVA
+197 TDWVA
-202 DGASDV
+202 DGAIDV
-208 QNGQVCFEVKI
+208 QNGSVCFEVKI

-238 IRLLASLLSHASGA
+238 IRLLASLLSHASRA

-291 KESAAVWMQEI
+291 KESADVWMQEI

-359 LGTAYLDADKLVYK
+359 LGTAYLDTDKLVYK

-384 KLLLERVTTFVKHLS
+384 KLLLERVTTFAKHLS
-399 GNVVTMSDYPA
+399 GKVVTMSDYPA

-416 SQLRKICVDSFT
+416 SQLRRICVESFT

-482 TWEYLMEILK
+482 TWEYLLEILK
-492 SLYKIIY
+492 SI
-499 VFLTIFLYL
+499 
-508 LKCPQSLIL
+508 
-517 SALRAF
+517 
-523 CFCGK
+523 
-528 PHISRSIFLYFR
+528 
-540 YQAWLKSW
+540 